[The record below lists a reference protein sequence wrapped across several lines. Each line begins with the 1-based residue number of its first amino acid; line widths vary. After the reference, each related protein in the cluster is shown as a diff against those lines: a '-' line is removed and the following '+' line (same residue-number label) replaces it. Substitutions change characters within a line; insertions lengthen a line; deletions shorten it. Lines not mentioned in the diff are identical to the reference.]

1 MSQAQRPI
9 RPDEDTHKMT
19 SPWALVSLSLSLT
32 VRAQEPGQT
41 DIFQSALG
49 NDPSLIK
56 CLSAASNADG
66 AAVVLGDCSSANAQ
80 WTVPKG
86 AGNAGTLQI
95 FGDKCLDVTN
105 GVTTNGNKL
114 QIWTCATAN
123 TNQLFVPNG
132 NGGTVQWSGTSKCL
146 DATNGVLADGTPIQI
161 WDCDSTNRNQ
171 QWFPKAESTPKS
183 FTIAP
188 KSATSLCV
196 AASSA
201 ALNASVI
208 LSPCTSDG
216 GSAGFALQHW
226 QDPSAIGQL
235 MIPTPTQQLCVAP
248 MGSTAA
254 SGTKLVLQ
262 VCDAN
267 NAAQHWG
274 HQTGNIVNALT
285 AHDCLDLTDGKAVAG
300 TQLQIWGCGF
310 FGGVDNTN
318 QDWIETD
325 AF

>member
-1 MSQAQRPI
+1 MFLSAV
-9 RPDEDTHKMT
+9 
-19 SPWALVSLSLSLT
+19 LVSLSLSLAI
-32 VRAQEPGQT
+32 RAQEPGQT

-66 AAVVLGDCSSANAQ
+66 AAVVLGDCASANAQ

-105 GVTTNGNKL
+105 GATTNGNKL

-123 TNQLFVPNG
+123 TNQLFVPHGIVASNG
-132 NGGTVQWSGTSKCL
+132 NGGTVQWSGTNKCL
-146 DATNGVLADGTPIQI
+146 DTTDGVLADGTPIQI

-171 QWFPKAESTPKS
+171 QWSPQGVSVPKF

-201 ALNASVI
+201 VLNASVV
-208 LSPCTSDG
+208 LAPCTSNS
-216 GSAGFALQHW
+216 GSAAFPLQHW
-226 QDPSAIGQL
+226 QDPSAVGHLMILSPTLGQL
-235 MIPTPTQQLCVAP
+235 CAAP
-248 MGSTAA
+248 LGSTAA

-262 VCDAN
+262 VCDAQS
-267 NAAQHWG
+267 AAQRWG
-274 HQTGNIVNALT
+274 HGTGNIVNALT

-300 TQLQIWGCGF
+300 TPLQIWAA
-310 FGGVDNTN
+310 
-318 QDWIETD
+318 
-325 AF
+325 AFSAGWTTPTRTGSRAIPS

>member
-1 MSQAQRPI
+1 LLRTAS
-9 RPDEDTHKMT
+9 
-19 SPWALVSLSLSLT
+19 
-32 VRAQEPGQT
+32 EP
-41 DIFQSALG
+41 
-49 NDPSLIK
+49 
-56 CLSAASNADG
+56 
-66 AAVVLGDCSSANAQ
+66 
-80 WTVPKG
+80 VP
-86 AGNAGTLQI
+86 Q
-95 FGDKCLDVTN
+95 
-105 GVTTNGNKL
+105 
-114 QIWTCATAN
+114 
-123 TNQLFVPNG
+123 
-132 NGGTVQWSGTSKCL
+132 
-146 DATNGVLADGTPIQI
+146 IQI

-171 QWFPKAESTPKS
+171 QWFPDPESHPKSCVPCLPFSSFSYPHLIFTHHPSSPS

-188 KSATSLCV
+188 KSAASLCI

-201 ALNASVI
+201 ALNASII

-226 QDPSAIGQL
+226 QDPTAIGQL

-248 MGSTAA
+248 MGSTPA

-262 VCDAN
+262 VCDAQ

-274 HQTGNIVNALT
+274 HETGNIVNALT
-285 AHDCLDLTDGKAVAG
+285 EHDCLDLTDGKAVAG

-318 QDWIETD
+318 QDWIEID

>member
-1 MSQAQRPI
+1 VRPLPFSC
-9 RPDEDTHKMT
+9 RTY
-19 SPWALVSLSLSLT
+19 L
-32 VRAQEPGQT
+32 
-41 DIFQSALG
+41 F
-49 NDPSLIK
+49 
-56 CLSAASNADG
+56 
-66 AAVVLGDCSSANAQ
+66 
-80 WTVPKG
+80 
-86 AGNAGTLQI
+86 
-95 FGDKCLDVTN
+95 
-105 GVTTNGNKL
+105 
-114 QIWTCATAN
+114 AT
-123 TNQLFVPNG
+123 PH
-132 NGGTVQWSGTSKCL
+132 
-146 DATNGVLADGTPIQI
+146 PH
-161 WDCDSTNRNQ
+161 
-171 QWFPKAESTPKS
+171 S

-188 KSATSLCV
+188 KSTTSLCV

-208 LSPCTSDG
+208 LSPCTSNG

-262 VCDAN
+262 VCDAQS
-267 NAAQHWG
+267 AAQRWG
-274 HQTGNIVNALT
+274 HGTGNIVNALT

>member
-1 MSQAQRPI
+1 MFLSFAV
-9 RPDEDTHKMT
+9 
-19 SPWALVSLSLSLT
+19 LVSLSLT

-41 DIFQSALG
+41 DTFASALG
-49 NDPSLIK
+49 NDPSLVK

-66 AAVVLGDCSSANAQ
+66 AAVVLGDCTSANAQ
-80 WTVPKG
+80 WTVPEG
-86 AGNAGTLQI
+86 ANNAGTLQI

-105 GVTTNGNKL
+105 GATINGNKL

-132 NGGTVQWSGTSKCL
+132 YGGTIQWSGTNKCL
-146 DATNGVLADGTPIQI
+146 DTTDGVLADGTPVRPLPCFLRTASEPDPQIQI

-171 QWFPKAESTPKS
+171 QWIPDAESHPKS
-183 FTIAP
+183 FTITP

-201 ALNASVI
+201 AVNASVI
-208 LSPCTSDG
+208 LSPCTSNG

-226 QDPSAIGQL
+226 QDPTAIGQL

-262 VCDAN
+262 VCDPQS
-267 NAAQHWG
+267 AAQRWG

-285 AHDCLDLTDGKAVAG
+285 EHDCLDLTDGNAVAG

>member
-1 MSQAQRPI
+1 MFLSFAVLI
-9 RPDEDTHKMT
+9 
-19 SPWALVSLSLSLT
+19 SLSFSLT
-32 VRAQEPGQT
+32 IRRAQEPGQT

-56 CLSAASNADG
+56 CLFAASNADD
-66 AAVVLGDCSSANAQ
+66 AAVVLGDCTSANAQ

-86 AGNAGTLQI
+86 AGNTGTLQI
-95 FGDKCLDVTN
+95 FANKCLDVTS
-105 GVTTNGNKL
+105 GATTNGNML

-132 NGGTVQWSGTSKCL
+132 TGGTVQWSGTSKCL
-146 DATNGVLADGTPIQI
+146 DTTDGVLSDGTPIQI

-171 QWFPKAESTPKS
+171 EWFPKAEPTPKS
-183 FTIAP
+183 FTIAL

-208 LSPCTSDG
+208 LSPCTS
-216 GSAGFALQHW
+216 AAFALQHW
-226 QDPSAIGQL
+226 QDPSVVGQL
-235 MIPTPTQQLCVAP
+235 MIPTLTQQLCVAP

-254 SGTKLVLQ
+254 SGTKLALQ
-262 VCDAN
+262 VCDAE
-267 NAAQHWG
+267 NATQHWG

-285 AHDCLDLTDGKAVAG
+285 AHDCLDLTDGKAVVG

-318 QDWIETD
+318 QDWIESD

>member
-1 MSQAQRPI
+1 MFLSFA
-9 RPDEDTHKMT
+9 
-19 SPWALVSLSLSLT
+19 ALVSLSLSLA

-41 DIFQSALG
+41 DIFQSSLG

-56 CLSAASNADG
+56 CLFAASNADG
-66 AAVVLGDCSSANAQ
+66 AAVVLGDCASANAQ

-86 AGNAGTLQI
+86 ANNAGTLQI

-105 GVTTNGNKL
+105 GATTNGNKL

-123 TNQLFVPNG
+123 TNQLFVPNN
-132 NGGTVQWSGTSKCL
+132 NGDGGIVQWSGTNKCL
-146 DATNGVLADGTPIQI
+146 DATDGVLADGTPIQI

-171 QWFPKAESTPKS
+171 GWFPKAESHPKS

-201 ALNASVI
+201 VLNASVI

-216 GSAGFALQHW
+216 GSAAFALQHW

-235 MIPTPTQQLCVAP
+235 VIPTPTQQLCVAP
-248 MGSTAA
+248 MGSSPAD
-254 SGTKLVLQ
+254 GVKLVLQ
-262 VCDAN
+262 VCDAGS
-267 NAAQHWG
+267 AAQRWG

-285 AHDCLDLTDGKAVAG
+285 NHGCLDLTDGKAVAG
-300 TQLQIWGCGF
+300 TQLQVFGCGF

-318 QDWIETD
+318 QDWIEVD